1 MSLKMFSFHLDPDDI
16 EKARQ
21 ISVKEERPKAWIIR
35 KIIEYGVN
43 NWSQIKNSK

>member
-1 MSLKMFSFHLDPDDI
+1 MFSFHLDPDDI

-21 ISVKEERPKAWIIR
+21 ISVKDERSLAYIIR

-43 NWSQIKNSK
+43 NWSKIKDSK

>member
-1 MSLKMFSFHLDPDDI
+1 MLKMFSFHLDPDDI

-35 KIIEYGVN
+35 KIRASGVN
-43 NWSQIKNSK
+43 NWSKIKDSK